1 MIFITDELGKFEKNI
16 IELAENVGFKECKT
30 IEAID
35 LFCGISE
42 RNDVLK
48 EMVNN
53 MIILAFDNTAHS
65 KELYPMGNIFESSNY
80 VKMKETLKN
89 IITSQ
94 TIFNEYIDRQKK
106 QLKQLAAK
114 VVMGDTDESI

>member
-1 MIFITDELGKFEKNI
+1 MDINHYRELYN
-16 IELAENVGFKECKT
+16 AVN
-30 IEAID
+30 EA
-35 LFCGISE
+35 
-42 RNDVLK
+42 
-48 EMVNN
+48 MVNN

-80 VKMKETLKN
+80 VKMKETLK
-89 IITSQ
+89 TSQ

>member
-1 MIFITDELGKFEKNI
+1 MYYGTKEKRNCLKDANIYLDINHYRELYN
-16 IELAENVGFKECKT
+16 AVN
-30 IEAID
+30 EA
-35 LFCGISE
+35 
-42 RNDVLK
+42 
-48 EMVNN
+48 MVNN

>member
-1 MIFITDELGKFEKNI
+1 MCN
-16 IELAENVGFKECKT
+16 N
-30 IEAID
+30 
-35 LFCGISE
+35 
-42 RNDVLK
+42 LK
-48 EMVNN
+48 LLEV
-53 MIILAFDNTAHS
+53 DNTANS
-65 KELYPMGNIFESSNY
+65 NELYPMGNIFESSNY